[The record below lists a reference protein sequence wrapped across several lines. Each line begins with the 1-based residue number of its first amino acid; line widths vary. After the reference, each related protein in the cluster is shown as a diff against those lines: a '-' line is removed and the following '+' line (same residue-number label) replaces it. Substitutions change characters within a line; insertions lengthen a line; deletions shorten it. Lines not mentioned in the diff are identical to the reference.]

1 MQIFLLSLS
10 TVALPCHRFEKLNPF
25 MNLFWDLNKALAYIL
40 DEFYAYSDFPVYH
53 TAFDSYDWMIN
64 YGDPLFRRHV
74 AG

>member
-1 MQIFLLSLS
+1 
-10 TVALPCHRFEKLNPF
+10 